1 MGNKFYELL
10 GSSIQEARKERNL
23 TQQDVADRL
32 KVSRSRVANWETG
45 KRTISADDLFRL
57 ADVFLMD
64 VNDLIKEARK
74 SLYK

>member
-45 KRTISADDLFRL
+45 KRTISTDDLFRL